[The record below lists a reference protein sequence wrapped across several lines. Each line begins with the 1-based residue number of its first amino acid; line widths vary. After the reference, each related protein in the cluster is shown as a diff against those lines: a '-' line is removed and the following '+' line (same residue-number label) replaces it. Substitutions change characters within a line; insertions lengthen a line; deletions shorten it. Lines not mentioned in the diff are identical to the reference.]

1 MIAEPQNYIERVSFT
16 PLLALL
22 LSFLIFAVITFFP
35 SAFILLAYTESN
47 KSPGFPIYLFIA
59 WLISPYLFFF
69 AHLFF
74 YIKRKLSVTFWTI
87 SAFYY
92 FISILTILILLF
104 QKTEFLESS
113 IILYPIAG
121 LAFAICGFFV
131 SLYYRRFSC
140 QIPHEK

>member
-1 MIAEPQNYIERVSFT
+1 MIAEPANYIERVSFT

-22 LSFLIFAVITFFP
+22 LSFLIFAVIMFFP
-35 SAFILLAYTESN
+35 SAFVILAYTESDRWL
-47 KSPGFPIYLFIA
+47 GFMIYLFIA

-69 AHLFF
+69 AHLYF

-104 QKTEFLESS
+104 QNTDFLESS
-113 IILYPIAG
+113 IILYPLAG
-121 LAFAICGFFV
+121 LAFAICGFIV
-131 SLYYRRFSC
+131 SLYYRRFSRR
-140 QIPHEK
+140 IPHEK